1 MSYSKLIIKNFGKI
15 KEAEI
20 ELSNFILFIG
30 DNNSGKSYLMTLIYG
45 LMKYSKEI
53 ADIMFQDKEFIY
65 SLEEYKKI
73 KDIVNKYIEI
83 NIEINDVK
91 YIIDCFFYYMK
102 NNDYNYIYNIDKK
115 YNVLKKEEVNVLYNL
130 LNKLLNKYKIEILQ
144 FIFNDDD
151 NVIYLEN
158 IYFDYS
164 NYFFNILFTKNL
176 FITYKEIGFFQSL
189 ILDNENIDYFS
200 KIRDIITYILENN
213 FSSLKFLPT
222 SRTGFLL
229 TYKELSKI
237 SNMQQ
242 FSIGEKKEKTLFQ
255 KPIIDF
261 INSLIGLSYNYKENE
276 KYKDI
281 IEILEN
287 NILKGNININKET
300 NAMYYQP
307 NKSDLKVPMHLCSA
321 VITEVAPLY
330 LFLKYY
336 NIFGDLFIEEPELSL
351 HLKLQKQLSRVL
363 INLVNKKRNVI
374 ISTHSDTILEHI
386 NNMTVLHS
394 MKDDNKKNQIL
405 KEYSYTEDDT
415 IDIGKIRIYQF
426 DTDDNDITTI
436 KELKGDRETGF
447 YIETFHKYINNASL
461 EYDAIN
467 ED

>member
-45 LMKYSKEI
+45 LMEYSKAI
-53 ADIMFQDKEFIY
+53 ADIMFQDKDFIY

-73 KDIVNKYIEI
+73 KIIVDKYVKINEKIENDNVVIDSLLINKDADKKLSLLKKDEI
-83 NIEINDVK
+83 NLFNE
-91 YIIDCFFYYMK
+91 
-102 NNDYNYIYNIDKK
+102 
-115 YNVLKKEEVNVLYNL
+115 L
-130 LNKLLNKYKIEILQ
+130 LNKLLNKYKIEILK
-144 FIFNDDD
+144 FIFNDND
-151 NVIYLEN
+151 NVINLES
-158 IYFDYS
+158 IYFDNS
-164 NYFFNILFTKNL
+164 NYLFNIFITKKSL
-176 FITYKEIGFFQSL
+176 FIRKLNSFSILKIGNDDS
-189 ILDNENIDYFS
+189 IDYIFIMRNIFS
-200 KIRDIITYILENN
+200 NILENN
-213 FSSLKFLPT
+213 SSSFELKFLPT

-237 SNMQQ
+237 SNMHQ
-242 FSIGEKKEKTLFQ
+242 FSIGDKKEKTLFQ

-261 INSLIGLSYNYKENE
+261 INSLIDLSYNFEE
-276 KYKDI
+276 SEDFKDI

-287 NILKGNININKET
+287 NILKGKININKET

-307 NKSDLKVPMHLCSA
+307 NNKDLKVPMHLCSA

-351 HLKLQKQLSRVL
+351 HLKLQKQLARIL
-363 INLVNKKRNVI
+363 INLVNKKRNII

-386 NNMTVLHS
+386 NNMAVLNS

-415 IDIGKIRIYQF
+415 IDIDKIRIYQF
-426 DTDDNDITTI
+426 DTDDNDITAI

>member
-45 LMKYSKEI
+45 LIKYNNNI
-53 ADIMFQDKEFIY
+53 ANIMLQDKEFIY

-73 KDIVNKYIEI
+73 KDIVDKYINI
-83 NIEINDVK
+83 NDIEI
-91 YIIDCFFYYMK
+91 K
-102 NNDYNYIYNIDKK
+102 NNSFILDSFLIYKNADKQF
-115 YNVLKKEEVNVLYNL
+115 NLLKKNEVDLFYEL
-130 LNKLLNKYKIEILQ
+130 LNKLLNKYKTEILK

-151 NVIYLEN
+151 NVINLES

-164 NYFFNILFTKNL
+164 NYLFNI
-176 FITYKEIGFFQSL
+176 FIAKEFIFINKLDCISQSD
-189 ILDNENIDYFS
+189 IDKDDNIDYIFI
-200 KIRDIITYILENN
+200 IRNIISNLLENI
-213 FSSLKFLPT
+213 FFDLKFLPT

-261 INSLIGLSYNYKENE
+261 INSLIGLSYNYEEN
-276 KYKDI
+276 KYFKDV

-287 NILKGNININKET
+287 NIFKGKINLNEET

-307 NKSDLKVPMHLCSA
+307 NNSDLKVPMHLCSA
-321 VITEVAPLY
+321 VITEAAPLY
-330 LFLKYY
+330 LFLKYK
-336 NIFGDLFIEEPELSL
+336 NEVGSLFIEEPELSL
-351 HLKLQKQLSRVL
+351 HLKLQKQIACVL
-363 INLVNKKRNVI
+363 INLVNKKRNII

-386 NNMTVLHS
+386 NNMAVLHS
-394 MKDDNKKNQIL
+394 IKDENKKNQIME
-405 KEYSYTEDDT
+405 EYSYTENDI
-415 IDIGKIRIYQF
+415 IDIEKVRIYQF
-426 DTDDNDITTI
+426 DTDDNDITAI
-436 KELKGDRETGF
+436 KELKGGRETGF

-467 ED
+467 EG

>member
-45 LMKYSKEI
+45 LMEYSKAI
-53 ADIMFQDKEFIY
+53 ADIMFQDKDFIY

-73 KDIVNKYIEI
+73 KIIVDKYVKINEKIENDNVVIDSLLINKDADKKLSLLKKDEI
-83 NIEINDVK
+83 NLFNE
-91 YIIDCFFYYMK
+91 
-102 NNDYNYIYNIDKK
+102 
-115 YNVLKKEEVNVLYNL
+115 L
-130 LNKLLNKYKIEILQ
+130 LNKLLNKYKIEILK
-144 FIFNDDD
+144 FIFNDND
-151 NVIYLEN
+151 NVINLES
-158 IYFDYS
+158 IYFDNS
-164 NYFFNILFTKNL
+164 NYLFNIFITKKSL
-176 FITYKEIGFFQSL
+176 FIRKLNSFSILKIGNDDS
-189 ILDNENIDYFS
+189 IDYIFIMRNIFS
-200 KIRDIITYILENN
+200 NILENN
-213 FSSLKFLPT
+213 SSSFELKFLPT

-237 SNMQQ
+237 SNIQQ
-242 FSIGEKKEKTLFQ
+242 FSIGDKKEKTLFQ

-261 INSLIGLSYNYKENE
+261 INSLIDLSYNFEE
-276 KYKDI
+276 SEDFKDI

-287 NILKGNININKET
+287 NILKGKININKET

-307 NKSDLKVPMHLCSA
+307 NNKDLKVPMHLCSA

-351 HLKLQKQLSRVL
+351 HLKLQKQLARIL
-363 INLVNKKRNVI
+363 INLVNKKRNII

-386 NNMTVLHS
+386 NNMAVLNS

-415 IDIGKIRIYQF
+415 IDIDKIRIYQF
-426 DTDDNDITTI
+426 DTDDNDITAI

>member
-20 ELSNFILFIG
+20 ELSNFILFVG

-45 LMKYSKEI
+45 LMKYSK
-53 ADIMFQDKEFIY
+53 DITDIILKDKEFIF

-73 KDIVNKYIEI
+73 KDIIDKYTK
-83 NIEINDVK
+83 INDKIESIENVLD
-91 YIIDCFFYYMK
+91 YVSDNVK
-102 NNDYNYIYNIDKK
+102 NNFNSIETK
-115 YNVLKKEEVNVLYNL
+115 YNLLQKDELNIFYNL
-130 LNKLLNKYKIEILQ
+130 LNKLLNKYKTEILK
-144 FIFNDDD
+144 FIFND
-151 NVIYLEN
+151 NEHIINLES

-164 NYFFNILFTKNL
+164 NYFFNIFVTKENCFYFKINRISQTFIKYGTNYLFV
-176 FITYKEIGFFQSL
+176 IRS
-189 ILDNENIDYFS
+189 ILCS
-200 KIRDIITYILENN
+200 ILENN
-213 FSSLKFLPT
+213 FYFLGLKFLPT

-237 SNMQQ
+237 SNMHQ
-242 FSIGEKKEKTLFQ
+242 FSIGDKKEKTLFQ

-261 INSLIGLSYNYKENE
+261 INSLIDLSYIYEENDN
-276 KYKDI
+276 YKDI

-287 NILKGNININKET
+287 NILKGKINLNEET

-307 NKSDLKVPMHLCSA
+307 NNKDLKVPMHLCSA

-336 NIFGDLFIEEPELSL
+336 SISGDLFIEEPELSL
-351 HLKLQKQLSRVL
+351 HLKLQKQLARVL

-386 NNMTVLHS
+386 NNMAVLHS
-394 MKDDNKKNQIL
+394 IDENKKSQIL

-415 IDIGKIRIYQF
+415 IDIEKIRIYQF

-436 KELKGDRETGF
+436 KELKGERETGF

-467 ED
+467 EN

>member
-20 ELSNFILFIG
+20 ELSNFILFVG

-45 LMKYSKEI
+45 LMKYSKDI

-65 SLEEYKKI
+65 SLEEYREMHDIIEKYILINKNI
-73 KDIVNKYIEI
+73 NRGKDIFKIFSDTENNHLLSKNEL
-83 NIEINDVK
+83 NI
-91 YIIDCFFYYMK
+91 F
-102 NNDYNYIYNIDKK
+102 YNIS
-115 YNVLKKEEVNVLYNL
+115 
-130 LNKLLNKYKIEILQ
+130 NKLLDKYKTEILK
-144 FIFNDDD
+144 FIFND
-151 NVIYLEN
+151 NEHVINLES

-164 NYFFNILFTKNL
+164 NYLFNIFITKKSL
-176 FITYKEIGFFQSL
+176 FIRKLHSFSISEI
-189 ILDNENIDYFS
+189 ENDDSIDHIFIMRNIFS
-200 KIRDIITYILENN
+200 NILENN
-213 FSSLKFLPT
+213 SSSFALKFLPT

-261 INSLIGLSYNYKENE
+261 INSLIDLSYNYEENE
-276 KYKDI
+276 DFKDI

-287 NILKGNININKET
+287 NILKGKININKET

-307 NKSDLKVPMHLCSA
+307 SNSDLKVPMHLCSA

-351 HLKLQKQLSRVL
+351 HLKLQKQLARVL

-386 NNMTVLHS
+386 NNMAVLHS

>member
-45 LMKYSKEI
+45 LMEYSKAI
-53 ADIMFQDKEFIY
+53 ADIMFQDKDFIY

-73 KDIVNKYIEI
+73 KIIVDKYVKINEKIENDNVVTDSLLINKDADKKLSLLKKDEI
-83 NIEINDVK
+83 NLFNE
-91 YIIDCFFYYMK
+91 
-102 NNDYNYIYNIDKK
+102 
-115 YNVLKKEEVNVLYNL
+115 L
-130 LNKLLNKYKIEILQ
+130 LNKLLNKYKIEILK
-144 FIFNDDD
+144 FIFNDND
-151 NVIYLEN
+151 NVINLES
-158 IYFDYS
+158 IYFDNS
-164 NYFFNILFTKNL
+164 NYLFNIFITKKSL
-176 FITYKEIGFFQSL
+176 FIRKLNSFSILKIGNDDS
-189 ILDNENIDYFS
+189 IDYIFIMRNIFS
-200 KIRDIITYILENN
+200 NILENN
-213 FSSLKFLPT
+213 SSSFELKFLPT

-237 SNMQQ
+237 SNMHQ
-242 FSIGEKKEKTLFQ
+242 FSIGDKKEKTLFQ

-261 INSLIGLSYNYKENE
+261 INSLIDLSYNFEE
-276 KYKDI
+276 SEDFKDI

-287 NILKGNININKET
+287 NILKGKININKET

-307 NKSDLKVPMHLCSA
+307 NNKDLKVPMHLCSA

-351 HLKLQKQLSRVL
+351 HLKLQKQLARIL
-363 INLVNKKRNVI
+363 INLVNKKRNII

-386 NNMTVLHS
+386 NNMAVLNS

-415 IDIGKIRIYQF
+415 IDIDKIRIYQF
-426 DTDDNDITTI
+426 DTDDNDITAI

>member
-20 ELSNFILFIG
+20 ELSNLILFIG

-45 LMKYSKEI
+45 LMKYSQSI
-53 ADIMFQDKEFIY
+53 ADIMFQNKDFIY

-73 KDIVNKYIEI
+73 QSIIDKYIKINENIESNTAVIHSLLINKDADNKLSILKNDEI
-83 NIEINDVK
+83 NLFNE
-91 YIIDCFFYYMK
+91 
-102 NNDYNYIYNIDKK
+102 
-115 YNVLKKEEVNVLYNL
+115 L
-130 LNKLLNKYKIEILQ
+130 LNKLLNKYKIEILK
-144 FIFNDDD
+144 FIFNDND
-151 NVIYLEN
+151 NVINLES
-158 IYFDYS
+158 IYFDNS
-164 NYFFNILFTKNL
+164 NYLFNIFVTKKSL
-176 FITYKEIGFFQSL
+176 FIRKLHSFSISEIGN
-189 ILDNENIDYFS
+189 DDNIDYIFIMRNIFS
-200 KIRDIITYILENN
+200 HILENN
-213 FSSLKFLPT
+213 FYSLELKFLPT

-261 INSLIGLSYNYKENE
+261 INSLIDLSYNFEESENF
-276 KYKDI
+276 KDI
-281 IEILEN
+281 IEIFED
-287 NILKGNININKET
+287 NILKGKININRET

-307 NKSDLKVPMHLCSA
+307 NNRDLKVPMHLCSA

-330 LFLKYY
+330 LLLKYY
-336 NIFGDLFIEEPELSL
+336 HILGDLFIEEPELSL
-351 HLKLQKQLSRVL
+351 HLKLQKQLARVL
-363 INLVNKKRNVI
+363 INLVNKKRNI
-374 ISTHSDTILEHI
+374 IVSTHSDTILEHI
-386 NNMTVLHS
+386 NNMAVLHS
-394 MKDDNKKNQIL
+394 MKDEDKKNQIL
-405 KEYSYTEDDT
+405 KEYSYTENDT
-415 IDIGKIRIYQF
+415 IDIDKIRIYQF

-447 YIETFHKYINNASL
+447 YIETFHKYINNASI

>member
-20 ELSNFILFIG
+20 ELSNFILFVG

-45 LMKYSKEI
+45 LMKYSTEI
-53 ADIMFQDKEFIY
+53 ADIMFYDNEFIY
-65 SLEEYKKI
+65 GLEEYKYIHDIVDKYVLI
-73 KDIVNKYIEI
+73 NENINCGKDIFKIFS
-83 NIEINDVK
+83 DT
-91 YIIDCFFYYMK
+91 K
-102 NNDYNYIYNIDKK
+102 NNNLLSKNELNIFYNF
-115 YNVLKKEEVNVLYNL
+115 
-130 LNKLLNKYKIEILQ
+130 LNKLLNKYKIEILK

-151 NVIYLEN
+151 NIINLES

-164 NYFFNILFTKNL
+164 NYLFDVLITLNHVTINKKNN
-176 FITYKEIGFFQSL
+176 FMTSFEYKSIDYISL
-189 ILDNENIDYFS
+189 IKNIIS
-200 KIRDIITYILENN
+200 SILENT
-213 FSSLKFLPT
+213 FFDLKFLPT

-242 FSIGEKKEKTLFQ
+242 FSIGEKKEKTIFQ

-261 INSLIGLSYNYKENE
+261 INSLIDLSYNYEENE
-276 KYKDI
+276 DFKDI

-287 NILKGNININKET
+287 NILKGKININKET
-300 NAMYYQP
+300 NAIYYQP
-307 NKSDLKVPMHLCSA
+307 NNKDLKVPMHLCSA

-336 NIFGDLFIEEPELSL
+336 SILGDLFIEEPELSL
-351 HLKLQKQLSRVL
+351 HLKLQKQLARVL

-386 NNMTVLHS
+386 NNMAVLHS

-405 KEYSYTEDDT
+405 KDYSYTENDT
-415 IDIGKIRIYQF
+415 IDIDKIRIYQF

-436 KELKGDRETGF
+436 KELKGDIETGF

>member
-1 MSYSKLIIKNFGKI
+1 MSYSKLIIKNFCKI

-20 ELSNFILFIG
+20 ELSNLILFIG

-45 LMKYSKEI
+45 LMKYSRDI
-53 ADIMFQDKEFIY
+53 AYIMFQDKEFIY

-73 KDIVNKYIEI
+73 QSIIDKYIKI
-83 NIEINDVK
+83 NDIEIED
-91 YIIDCFFYYMK
+91 YDLFLDDFFESRYTL
-102 NNDYNYIYNIDKK
+102 KK
-115 YNVLKKEEVNVLYNL
+115 YNILQKDEVNIFYNF
-130 LNKLLNKYKIEILQ
+130 LNKLLNKYKTEILK

-151 NVIYLEN
+151 NVINLES

-164 NYFFNILFTKNL
+164 NYLFNIFITKKYL
-176 FITYKEIGFFQSL
+176 FIHKLHSFLQSG
-189 ILDNENIDYFS
+189 I
-200 KIRDIITYILENN
+200 IRDDSINYINIIKNIISNLLENN
-213 FSSLKFLPT
+213 SSSFELKFLPT

-237 SNMQQ
+237 SNMNQ

-261 INSLIGLSYNYKENE
+261 INSLIGLSYNYKENYN
-276 KYKDI
+276 YKDA

-287 NILKGNININKET
+287 NIFKGKINLNEET
-300 NAMYYQP
+300 SAMYYQP
-307 NKSDLKVPMHLCSA
+307 NNKDLKVPMHLCSA

-330 LFLKYY
+330 LLLKYY
-336 NIFGDLFIEEPELSL
+336 PILGDLFIEEPELSL
-351 HLKLQKQLSRVL
+351 HLKLQKQIARVL
-363 INLVNKKRNVI
+363 INMINKKRNII

-386 NNMTVLHS
+386 NNMAVLHS
-394 MKDDNKKNQIL
+394 MKDEDKKNQIL
-405 KEYSYTEDDT
+405 KEYSYTENDT
-415 IDIGKIRIYQF
+415 IDIDKIRIYQF

-447 YIETFHKYINNASL
+447 YIETFHKYINNASI

-467 ED
+467 NEDK